1 MQLPLPWVAWCFGW
15 CKMATF
21 LPAYEQVILI
31 EGGYVLHDVKNDRG
45 GQTYAGISRKNWPAW
60 GGWKFIDRGETPP
73 TPLVRE
79 FYRELFWNTIKGDE
93 IADQAVAT
101 SVYSCA
107 VNMGTKVA
115 TRLVQVVVGT
125 TPDGD
130 FGPRTL
136 SALNA
141 YDPAL
146 FLAKFSIAK
155 MARYAEIVRR
165 DRSQG
170 VFLLGWLNRVLKEA
184 P

>member
-1 MQLPLPWVAWCFGW
+1 
-15 CKMATF
+15 MANF
-21 LPAYEQVILI
+21 LPAYERVIVI

-45 GQTYAGISRKNWPAW
+45 GQTYAGIARKHWPAW
-60 GGWKFIDRGETPP
+60 QGWSYVDRNSVPP

-79 FYRELFWNTIKGDE
+79 FYRAQFWDKIKGDE
-93 IADQAVAT
+93 ILDQDVAT
-101 SVYSCA
+101 SVYGCA
-107 VNMGTKVA
+107 VNMGVKVA
-115 TRLVQVVVGT
+115 TRLVQVVVQT

-141 YDPAL
+141 FNPAL
-146 FLAKFSIAK
+146 FLARFSIAK
-155 MARYAEIVRR
+155 VARYAEIVRR

-170 VFLLGWLNRVLKEA
+170 VFLLGWLHRVLKEA